1 MGKTNSPVTAA
12 EATALSPQAL
22 AARIL
27 MVRGQRVLIDSDL
40 AELYG
45 VETKRLNEQ
54 IRRNADRFPADFMF
68 QLNDEEVDN
77 LKSQFA
83 TSSWGGRRKM
93 PRVFTEHG
101 AIMAAS
107 VLNSARAV
115 EMSVYVVR
123 AFVQLR
129 AVLVDHKAL
138 ADKLAA
144 LERRVSG
151 HDNSLAEVISALRA
165 LMAQPRPSQRP
176 IGFTADL
183 KKRD

>member
-1 MGKTNSPVTAA
+1 
-12 EATALSPQAL
+12 
-22 AARIL
+22 
-27 MVRGQRVLIDSDL
+27 
-40 AELYG
+40 
-45 VETKRLNEQ
+45 
-54 IRRNADRFPADFMF
+54 MF
-68 QLNDEEVDN
+68 QLSQDEFTN

-83 TSSWGGRRKM
+83 TSSWGGRRKL
-93 PRVFTEHG
+93 PLVFTEHG
-101 AIMAAS
+101 AIMATS

-129 AVLVDHKAL
+129 AVLVDHKVL

-151 HDNSLAEVISALRA
+151 HDNSLAEVIGALRA
-165 LMAQPRPSQRP
+165 LMAQPRPAQRP

-183 KKRD
+183 DR